1 MAEFLINQND
11 LKYIIDNYA
20 LQNNTFSI
28 ISVLSQ
34 KGNTNAYR
42 YRFVLNGKQCQM
54 DVYYKSSC
62 VKIVPITN
70 VETVNTLIDYVR
82 DKALDPNIEATQL
95 IIPTNNNFCEEM
107 KDSFM
112 VEYPYISIVKEN
124 NKYQFTG
131 YNQDKVTIHQYSDK
145 MMIQGKPLYV
155 FSLIMNYIAEN
166 SDISLEEYC
175 SSLKDYSS
183 TNQPFDALQVKINT
197 MLGDELYNYL
207 DDAILK
213 TLSSSV
219 IMLDNKQS
227 SIEDYS
233 GYVTG
238 AFKTLEGYLKK
249 VLSQFFHYQF
259 KTRAFEMFKKIN
271 GNWTLIPGTI
281 ACTEEQE
288 AALVELY
295 TVFSSKRNTY
305 LHAAI
310 NPAMTA
316 LIRTYMDAQSIVDEI
331 VAKLKKSHIIFFGV
345 KK

>member
-1 MAEFLINQND
+1 MAELLINQND
-11 LKYIIDNYA
+11 LRYIIDNYA
-20 LQNNTFSI
+20 LQNKTFSI
-28 ISVLSQ
+28 ISMLQQ
-34 KGNTNAYR
+34 KGNANAYR

-54 DVYYKSSC
+54 DVYYKSNC
-62 VKIVPITN
+62 IKLVPITN

-82 DKALDPNIEATQL
+82 DKALDPNIEAAQI
-95 IIPTNNNFCEEM
+95 IIPANSSFCEEM
-107 KDSFM
+107 KNLFM
-112 VEYPYISIVKEN
+112 VEYPYINIVNES
-124 NKYQFTG
+124 NKYQFIG

-145 MMIQGKPLYV
+145 ILVQGKPLYV

-166 SDISLEEYC
+166 SNISLEEYC
-175 SSLKDYSS
+175 SSLKDYSN
-183 TNQPFDALQVKINT
+183 TNQPFDALQVKIKT
-197 MLGDELYNYL
+197 MLGYELYNYL

-227 SIEDYS
+227 CVEDYS

-249 VLSQFFHYQF
+249 VLSQIFQYQF

-271 GNWTLIPGTI
+271 GKWTLIPGTI

-288 AALVELY
+288 ATLVELY

-316 LIRTYMDAQSIVDEI
+316 LIRTYMDAQSIFDEI
-331 VAKLKKSHIIFFGV
+331 VAKLKESYCIFFGV
-345 KK
+345 